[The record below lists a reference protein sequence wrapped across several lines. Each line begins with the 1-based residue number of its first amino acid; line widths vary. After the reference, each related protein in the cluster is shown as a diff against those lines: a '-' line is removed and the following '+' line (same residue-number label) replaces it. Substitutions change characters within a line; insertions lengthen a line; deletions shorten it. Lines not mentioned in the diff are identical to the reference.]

1 MKPRDLVNIRAAYK
15 TNRGL
20 ELAFFFVVEPFP
32 SVVWINKFK
41 SWCRTRLCTS
51 SYRYMEMFVEVSYDG
66 FDNGYC
72 LKVDLW
78 ALWVGLAMG
87 FRGTLGFGV
96 RVERR
101 NTQNSEICTKW
112 LSEVVVKGLKDLPPK
127 LFEQCWA
134 WYFTVEC
141 GYCRE
146 ISRIHTIQSPWVI
159 AQLTSTQWSES
170 GNLSKLALSRV
181 WDM

>member
-78 ALWVGLAMG
+78 AL
-87 FRGTLGFGV
+87 
-96 RVERR
+96 
-101 NTQNSEICTKW
+101 
-112 LSEVVVKGLKDLPPK
+112 
-127 LFEQCWA
+127 
-134 WYFTVEC
+134 
-141 GYCRE
+141 
-146 ISRIHTIQSPWVI
+146 
-159 AQLTSTQWSES
+159 
-170 GNLSKLALSRV
+170 
-181 WDM
+181 